1 MSEQSGRPRRRPA
14 PRPSVTPAGVRRVR
28 RRLRRGGLG
37 LLGCEG
43 LNGAI
48 HLTGV
53 VERWDDRIRAGY
65 IAASVRCRGVV
76 NDVTVSGIAEPV
88 MSVPRV
94 TDESLAGKV
103 YDVVVVGAGVIGCA
117 IARELSRFDLR
128 IGVLEKEDDV
138 GVHASS
144 RNDGMI
150 HPGFAP
156 PPGTLKAWFNA
167 AGNRMYGDLAGELGF
182 QFDRVGSIVLFSSWW
197 LRLLLPV
204 MRRRAHRNGVAP
216 PRVLTRAEVRKLEP
230 NVTARQHG
238 GLQFVSAGIV
248 NPFEV
253 TIAFAENAVQNGVE
267 FHFETVV
274 TGVDIEAAGGIRRLT
289 RIRTNRGVITTG
301 AVVNAAGSWADAVAA
316 LADDRFFTIH
326 GRRGV
331 DAVLDK
337 QLSSTQHHAL
347 SMPDLLGSGR
357 THSKGGGLIP
367 SIDGNL
373 IAGPT
378 AEETPDRENYATTH
392 AEFTEVRDQLSLNDA
407 VSSESIITYFAGVR
421 PATFTE
427 DFIVQ
432 RSIRVRNLTH
442 VAGIQSPGLA
452 SAPAIAVEAARLAVE
467 SLQEER
473 GVEVGRNQT
482 FNPRRP
488 ARIDLSRL
496 PLAERETLISA
507 RPDYGRPVCRCEDVT
522 EGEIRDALRSPLDV
536 CSLDSIKR
544 RTRAGAGRC
553 HGGFCLPRVLEIIH
567 EETGLPLESIR
578 KKSGDSYVVLG
589 RTKKIQRS
597 PAHV

>member
-1 MSEQSGRPRRRPA
+1 MSERACRHRPG
-14 PRPSVTPAGVRRVR
+14 PRPPVTPGSVRRAR
-28 RRLRRGGLG
+28 RRLNRAGLG
-37 LLGCEG
+37 RISCEA

-48 HLTGV
+48 RLTGATDN
-53 VERWDDRIRAGY
+53 WGDRIRSGY

-76 NDVTVSGIAEPV
+76 NDIAVTGITEPA
-88 MSVPRV
+88 MTVPRL
-94 TDESLAGKV
+94 TDESLAGNAF
-103 YDVVVVGAGVIGCA
+103 DVVVIGAGVMGCA
-117 IARELSRFDLR
+117 VARELSRYKLR
-128 IGVLEKEDDV
+128 IAVLEKEDDV

-156 PPGTLKAWFNA
+156 PPGTLKAWYNA
-167 AGNRMYGDLAGELGF
+167 AGNRMYGDLAGELCF
-182 QFDRVGSIVLFSSWW
+182 RFDRVGSIVLFSSWW
-197 LRLLLPV
+197 LRLLCPI
-204 MRRRAHRNGVAP
+204 MRFRAWQNGVAGP
-216 PRVLTRAEVRKLEP
+216 VRFLTPAAVRNREP

-238 GLQFVSAGIV
+238 GLLLPSAGIV

-274 TGVDIEAAGGIRRLT
+274 TGFDVEAAGGNKTIT
-289 RIRTNRGVITTG
+289 RIRTNRGVITGG
-301 AVVNAAGSWADAVAA
+301 AVINAAGSWADEVAT

-331 DAVLDK
+331 DMVLDK
-337 QLSSTQHHAL
+337 RLCPTQHHGL

-357 THSKGGGLIP
+357 AHSKGGGLIP

-378 AEETPDRENYATTH
+378 AEETPERESYATTP
-392 AEFTEVRDQLSLNDA
+392 AEFAEVGDQLALNDA

-427 DFIVQ
+427 DFIVE
-432 RSIRVRNLTH
+432 RSTRVRKLTQ
-442 VAGIQSPGLA
+442 VAGMQSPGLA
-452 SAPAIAVEAARLAVE
+452 SAPAVAVEAADLVLE

-473 GVEVGRNQT
+473 GVKVECDPA
-482 FNPRRP
+482 FNPIRP
-488 ARIDLSRL
+488 SRVDISRL
-496 PLAERETLISA
+496 PLPERAALISS
-507 RPDYGRPVCRCEDVT
+507 RPDYGRTVCRCEDVS
-522 EGEIRDALRSPLDV
+522 EGEIRDALRSPLGV
-536 CSLDSIKR
+536 HSLDAIKR

-567 EETGLPLESIR
+567 RETGLPLESIR
-578 KKSGDSYVVLG
+578 KKSGDSYLVLG
-589 RTKKIQRS
+589 RTKKIRRV
-597 PAHV
+597 PAHG